1 MCTVPAPVSPTQPK
15 TFPDVE
21 ATGQLACGSD
31 RIHDLIHGHAVLTV
45 TKGQQATLYWVQ
57 AVTDGGKI
65 VALDLTK
72 FGGGEKYRVAL
83 EDDAFVCDCP
93 DATYRCRRCKHVAAL
108 HDALTHPAA

>member
-1 MCTVPAPVSPTQPK
+1 
-15 TFPDVE
+15 VE
-21 ATGQLACGSD
+21 ALGRLVCGAD
-31 RIHDLIHGHAVLTV
+31 RVHDLVHGHAVLIV
-45 TKGQQATLYWVQ
+45 TRGNKATLYWAQ

-93 DATYRCRRCKHVAAL
+93 DATYRLRRCKHVAAL
-108 HDALTHPAA
+108 HSALTHPGA